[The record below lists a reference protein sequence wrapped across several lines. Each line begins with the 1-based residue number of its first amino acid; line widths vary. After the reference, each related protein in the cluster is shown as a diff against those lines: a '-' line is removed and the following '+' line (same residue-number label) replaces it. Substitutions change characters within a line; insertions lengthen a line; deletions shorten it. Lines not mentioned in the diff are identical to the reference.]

1 MPLLSQFPTLVPLG
15 VITCTPFFSAV
26 EDFKWTASIQRAP
39 VSRLSSKGKSNTA
52 GNPLSPSM
60 LEPSLTYSP
69 PRGWTG
75 GDDSPY
81 TKNSLVGGGLWP
93 WDQSVALSMVE
104 YVSSLALETDDCVSI
119 PTVSVIFIV

>member
-1 MPLLSQFPTLVPLG
+1 MPILSQFPTLMPFG

-26 EDFKWTASIQRAP
+26 EDFTWTASIQRAP

-52 GNPLSPSM
+52 QNPLSPSM

-75 GDDSPY
+75 GNDSPS
-81 TKNSLVGGGLWP
+81 TKNSLVGGGIVTLG
-93 WDQSVALSMVE
+93 SVSGSEPGGVYKLFG
-104 YVSSLALETDDCVSI
+104 LGDR
-119 PTVSVIFIV
+119 